1 MENFGFAL
9 LPKIPS
15 DLPLPVTRRRSA
27 RLSRSANG
35 TPPPGPSALTNTR
48 PPLNARSSCLRFS
61 KGEPGVVV
69 AAFKSAV
76 IALSAAAKTAG
87 TTEAVAQEPP
97 ETGPCGSIVSPS
109 TTYFLDWHTGLVRG
123 EQGENCIGAG
133 ADILYP
139 TGDTSAA
146 IIAQLDIGRG
156 VVSRGDPRRASHAP
170 AKC

>member
-35 TPPPGPSALTNTR
+35 TPPPDPSALTNTR

-69 AAFKSAV
+69 GV
-76 IALSAAAKTAG
+76 
-87 TTEAVAQEPP
+87 QER
-97 ETGPCGSIVSPS
+97 CDCIVSGGKNCRNHRSGRPG
-109 TTYFLDWHTGLVRG
+109 TARNRAVRKHCIAEHHFYFLDWHTGLVRG

-156 VVSRGDPRRASHAP
+156 VVSRGDPRRAGHAP
-170 AKC
+170 AKR